1 MSQYK
6 ISKTRLAEIIKEEYS
21 SLEATAP
28 QEDTSPSL
36 KAAIAGLDNHWENF
50 TSQVME
56 SATAEQAFTK
66 QDVASA
72 IRLRLGSLELE
83 EEVQEPAPAK
93 HDETLNS
100 IRNLIRQ
107 ELQSL

>member
-21 SLEATAP
+21 SLADQQAS
-28 QEDTSPSL
+28 QDTSPSL
-36 KAAIAGLDNHWENF
+36 KAAIEGLDNHWDDF

-56 SATAEQAFTK
+56 SATADQSFTK

-72 IRLRLGSLELE
+72 IRLRLGGLE
-83 EEVQEPAPAK
+83 EETQEPAPVK
-93 HDETLNS
+93 VDETLDS
-100 IRNLIRQ
+100 IRDLIRQ